1 MEQADVDSMHIASQ
15 LAQFLKLFGA
25 YFVVFFIYHRFNVG
39 ANLNVGQNT
48 NPKPSLL
55 QKIRGKVVTGDE
67 DGLILQQ
74 QDFGEEVPI
83 SLPYEEHDATTN
95 CQYEPLRD
103 SKWVL
108 SLVFIS
114 GISVAVTFI
123 YLIIPCVIS
132 NDTSVFEAH

>member
-1 MEQADVDSMHIASQ
+1 MEQADVDSMYIVSQ
-15 LAQFLKLFGA
+15 LTLFLKLFGA
-25 YFVVFFIYHRFNVG
+25 YFIVFFVYHRFNVG

-74 QDFGEEVPI
+74 DFGEELVCHPI
-83 SLPYEEHDATTN
+83 SLSYEEHDATTN

-108 SLVFIS
+108 LLVF
-114 GISVAVTFI
+114 ISVAVTFI
-123 YLIIPCVIS
+123 YLIIPYVIS
-132 NDTSVFEAH
+132 KNMPVY